1 MNFGVVNGKRVSS
14 LFGNRVQPIT
24 GRKTFHDGLDIA
36 ANQGNAVYAYTS
48 GTVVQA
54 GWNGGYG
61 LSIVVDHGGGLKT
74 RYAHLSKIYVKVGQ
88 KVKTGEKIGAVGSTG
103 NSTGPHLHFEVIKN
117 GKTVP
122 LKFL

>member
-1 MNFGVVNGKRVSS
+1 M
-14 LFGNRVQPIT
+14 
-24 GRKTFHDGLDIA
+24 
-36 ANQGNAVYAYTS
+36 
-48 GTVVQA
+48 QA

-117 GKTVP
+117 GKTVNP
-122 LKFL
+122 LNYL